1 METVLITG
9 VGLISTSLGK
19 KLEERG
25 YRVRYLSRN
34 KKNDPKKQYFQWNY
48 HEAYIEKGALDDIDH
63 VIHLAG
69 ANIGAMRWT
78 TKRKIEIIE
87 SRTNTAALLHD
98 KIKSAKISLQS
109 YISASAVGYYG
120 AISGPKILNETA
132 PPAKDF
138 LGKTCRLWEGSTK
151 IFRDLGIRTVILRT
165 GVVLTSSGGAL
176 EKIVN
181 PIKNSMGATLG
192 SGNQYIPWIHIDDLC
207 KMYISAIEND
217 QMNGAYNAVSV
228 DFVTNKELTNKIGRI
243 VKKKIWM
250 PNIPSSILRITLG
263 QMSDLLLYGS
273 KISNKKIIS
282 TGFKFD
288 YPNIEEALVSLI
300 RTNRQR

>member
-25 YRVRYLSRN
+25 YHVRYLTRN

-48 HEAYIEKGALDDIDH
+48 QEAYIEKGALENIDH
-63 VIHLAG
+63 IIHLAG

-78 TKRKIEIIE
+78 KKRKIEIVE

-98 KIKSAKISLQS
+98 KIKSAKISIRS

-120 AISGPKILNETA
+120 AISSPKILNETDL
-132 PPAKDF
+132 PAKDF
-138 LGKTCRLWEGSTK
+138 LGKTCHLWEESAK
-151 IFRDLGIRTVILRT
+151 KFLDLGIRTVMLRT
-165 GVVLTSSGGAL
+165 GVVLTSGGGAL
-176 EKIVN
+176 GKIAD
-181 PIKNSMGATLG
+181 PIKNGLGAALG
-192 SGNQYIPWIHIDDLC
+192 SGNQYIPWIHINDLC
-207 KMYISAIEND
+207 KMYISAIENN
-217 QMNGAYNAVSV
+217 QMNGAYNAVS
-228 DFVTNKELTNKIGRI
+228 DDLVTNTELTNKIGRI
-243 VKKKIWM
+243 VKMKIWM
-250 PNIPSSILRITLG
+250 PNIPSFILRITLG
-263 QMSDLLLYGS
+263 QMSDLVLYGS
-273 KISNKKIIS
+273 KISNKKILS

-288 YPNIEEALVSLI
+288 YPNIEEALVSLV